1 MFYFSAPL
9 SDVYPEVFSH
19 NEPEQSPE
27 EHYGKRRERRK
38 RPHSHTEHCESVL
51 TQVSEL
57 ISAAM
62 DLKEKTVAALKKHDS
77 GEQSLRFPEL
87 PGASVL
93 IPLLLRDGQL
103 RLLLTVRAIHLKQHA
118 GEVCFPGG
126 KREPGDRD
134 EVHTALREAEE
145 EIGLPPDTVQV
156 ICTLFPVLNK
166 TGLLITPVVAFIE
179 DSFEARPNADEVSEV
194 FTVPLEFFT
203 KAADHAGYP
212 VPSVF
217 GPTHSFMYTDPS
229 TGSIHQIWG
238 LTAALA
244 ITVAVLALGEKPEF
258 DLGFSLDDPASGFK
272 DLLSRRLSKL

>member
-1 MFYFSAPL
+1 
-9 SDVYPEVFSH
+9 
-19 NEPEQSPE
+19 
-27 EHYGKRRERRK
+27 
-38 RPHSHTEHCESVL
+38 
-51 TQVSEL
+51 
-57 ISAAM
+57 M

-77 GEQSLRFPEL
+77 GEKFLRLPAL

-126 KREPGDRD
+126 KRESGDRD

-145 EIGLPPDTVQV
+145 EIA
-156 ICTLFPVLNK
+156 
-166 TGLLITPVVAFIE
+166 GLLITPVVAFIE
-179 DSFEARPNADEVSEV
+179 DSFEARPNTDEVSEV
-194 FTVPLEFFT
+194 FSLPLEFFT
-203 KAADHAGYP
+203 KAADHSGYP

-229 TGSIHQIWG
+229 TGNIHQIWG

-244 ITVAVLALGEKPEF
+244 VTVAVLALGKKPEF
-258 DLGFSLDDPASGFK
+258 EVGFNLDDPASGFK
-272 DLLSRRLSKL
+272 DLLNRRLSKL